1 MMEYQ
6 YFLDKSSKK
15 FNCPRCMKRRFVRY
29 CDSNKHEYID
39 PKFGRCDR
47 ESKCA
52 YHLNP
57 YSERKLQNNYS
68 SSNKQALKPIITKK
82 SLEFFQKQELDKT
95 LNSYNENVLIQNLL
109 KNVQYPFK
117 ICDVERIIE
126 LYYLGTISE
135 GYRKGAITFPFIDVH
150 ENIRT
155 VQVKQF
161 NKENKTIGTD
171 FLHSIIEKEH
181 KNIDLPQWL
190 KLYLKNEKKV
200 SCFFGEHLLK
210 RFPHNPIALVEA
222 PKTAIYGTLYF
233 GFPEDKSDL
242 IWLAV
247 YNLSSFSI
255 DKSINLKGRDVYL
268 FPDLSENKRAYN
280 LWERKSKEIEKAISG
295 TRFVISD
302 LLEIHSDKFSK
313 EEGYDLAD
321 FLINM
326 DWRDFRKQSV
336 VKETPQEKIIV
347 EHKVKSRAV
356 NIFSEEFLKTSKP
369 ENIKWELEIK
379 ELINFFNKIE
389 LPKGQ
394 IIINDWTK
402 INNLKKYV
410 SNHFKVI
417 ESNKGN
423 PTFYQYLDRLKKLKE
438 HLSSK

>member
-1 MMEYQ
+1 MGYQ
-6 YFLDKSSKK
+6 YFLDKRGKK

-29 CDSNKHEYID
+29 FDSNKHEYID

-57 YSERKLQNNYS
+57 YSERKLQNNYFS
-68 SSNKQALKPIITKK
+68 SKKQALKPVITKK
-82 SLEFFQKQELDKT
+82 SLEFFPKQELDKT
-95 LNSYNENVLIQNLL
+95 LNSYNKNVFIQNLL
-109 KNVQYPFK
+109 KNVQYPLK
-117 ICDVERIIE
+117 IGDVERIIA

-190 KLYLKNEKKV
+190 KLYIKTDTKV
-200 SCFFGEHLLK
+200 SCLFGEHLLK

-222 PKTAIYGTLYF
+222 PKTAIYGTLYY
-233 GFPEDKSDL
+233 GFPDDKSDF

-247 YNLSSFSI
+247 YSLRSFSI

-268 FPDLSENKRAYN
+268 FPDLSENRTDYN
-280 LWERKSKEIEKAISG
+280 LWKGKSKEIEKAIPG
-295 TRFVISD
+295 TRFFISD

-313 EEGYDLAD
+313 EEGYDIAD

-336 VKETPQEKIIV
+336 VKEIPQEKIIV

-356 NIFSEEFLKTSKP
+356 NIFSEEFLEASKP

-379 ELINFFNKIE
+379 ELMNFFNKIE

-394 IIINDWTK
+394 TIINDWTK

-410 SNHFKVI
+410 SSHFKVI

>member
-1 MMEYQ
+1 
-6 YFLDKSSKK
+6 
-15 FNCPRCMKRRFVRY
+15 MKRRFVRY
-29 CDSNKHEYID
+29 CDSNKQDYLD

-57 YSERKLQNNYS
+57 YSERKLQYNYFS
-68 SSNKQALKPIITKK
+68 SKKQALKPVITKK
-82 SLEFFQKQELDKT
+82 SFYFFPKQELDKT
-95 LNSYNENVLIQNLL
+95 LNSYNKNGFIQNLL

-190 KLYLKNEKKV
+190 KLYIKNDTKV

-210 RFPHNPIALVEA
+210 RFPNNPVALVEA
-222 PKTAIYGTLYF
+222 PKTAIYGTLYY
-233 GFPEDKSDL
+233 GFPEDKSDF

-268 FPDLSENKRAYN
+268 FPDLSKNRGAYN
-280 LWERKSKEIEKAISG
+280 FWKGKSKEIEKAIPG
-295 TRFVISD
+295 TRFIISD

-313 EEGYDLAD
+313 EEGYDIAD

-336 VKETPQEKIIV
+336 VKEIPQEKIIV
-347 EHKVKSRAV
+347 EHKFKSRAV
-356 NIFSEEFLKTSKP
+356 NIFSEEFLEASKP

-379 ELINFFNKIE
+379 ELMNFFNKIE

-394 IIINDWTK
+394 TIINDWTK

-410 SNHFKVI
+410 SSHFKVI